1 MLREIFVRCGI
12 VGIPLLVVSV
22 LMFSF
27 IFAHLIAVFW
37 RGSKGGI
44 AYKKLI
50 EPLEGVAVSLGL
62 LGSVSGFIKAFGSFS
77 GQLNPAQLTGGLKEA
92 YYTTLIGLS
101 LSVIGA
107 VSCYVFDIFKGDNI
121 RVLNDEKG

>member
-1 MLREIFVRCGI
+1 MLREIFIKCGI
-12 VGIPLLVVSV
+12 VRFPLLAVSL

-27 IFAHLIAVFW
+27 IFAHVISVFL
-37 RGSKGGI
+37 RGSQGGV

-92 YYTTLIGLS
+92 YYTTLVGLS
-101 LSVIGA
+101 LSIIGA
-107 VSCYVFDIFKGDNI
+107 VSCYIFDFFKS
-121 RVLNDEKG
+121 DETKAEWQ